1 MYVLEYIEAPS
12 AQTCRG
18 WESSC
23 ERSLQSPLLTSVIDG
38 PMVLNCRGRTM
49 STTRHEV
56 LGGAAVKE
64 RRELLEQTPL
74 RERAQAQKFPL
85 NS

>member
-1 MYVLEYIEAPS
+1 MREISV
-12 AQTCRG
+12 
-18 WESSC
+18 ESVT
-23 ERSLQSPLLTSVIDG
+23 TSVIDG
-38 PMVLNCRGRTM
+38 PMVLNRRGRTM

-64 RRELLEQTPL
+64 RRELFEQTPL
-74 RERAQAQKFPL
+74 REQKVPL